1 MEQNQF
7 EGLEEVEVAEVKKEE
22 DVKGLLEYEKLLLAE
37 RDRQDYEKALNLIKF
52 GCFEQKEITSLDF
65 NNLEKINSGKKY
77 KGLYTLYRNLSNMQL
92 LFVAELVENNQGA
105 EDERKDLKPYA
116 YDVIFFEI
124 MDEETYQAVLHAG
137 RNNVSSSISKLVV
150 AADLAEILVTLLAV
164 IAIIGSAII
173 GADGKYTGFSLVVY
187 VLINSATF
195 IVGASL
201 GAALLVLMHIRYNKY
216 KDQQ

>member
-7 EGLEEVEVAEVKKEE
+7 EGLEEVEVAEVKGEE
-22 DVKGLLEYEKLLLAE
+22 EVKGLLEYEKLLLAE

-65 NNLEKINSGKKY
+65 NHLEKINSKKY
-77 KGLYTLYRNLSNMQL
+77 KGLYTLYRNLDNMQL
-92 LFVAELVENNQGA
+92 LFVAELVENNQGD
-105 EDERKDLKPYA
+105 EQNERKDLKPYA

-124 MDEETYQAVLHAG
+124 MDEETYQAVVHAG
-137 RNNVSSSISKLVV
+137 RNNVSSVLSKLVIT
-150 AADLAEILVTLLAV
+150 ADIAEIIVTALAV
-164 IAIIGSAII
+164 LAIIGSAII

-195 IVGASL
+195 IVGAAL